1 MKYFLWA
8 IIFVMLLAGSGAG
21 AYFYFKHPAEAA
33 IDPSNTAGSSHKKN
47 HEEKHFEYVRMEPLI
62 LPVLDE
68 HGVSQVVSLVVVIEV
83 EDSAAADRVDLMS
96 PRLKDAYL
104 QYLYGA
110 LSRRTV
116 LEGGVLRI
124 DIVKRLLNEV
134 TTKVLGDGVAHDV
147 LLQTVQQR
155 PI

>member
-1 MKYFLWA
+1 
-8 IIFVMLLAGSGAG
+8 MLLAGSGAG

-33 IDPSNTAGSSHKKN
+33 IDPSNTSGSSHKKG
-47 HEEKHFEYVRMEPLI
+47 HDEAHFEYVRLDPLI

-68 HGVSQVVSLVVVIEV
+68 HGVSQFVSLVVMIEV
-83 EDSAAADRVDLMS
+83 KDSHAADHVDLMS

-116 LEGGVLRI
+116 LEGGVLRV
-124 DIVKRLLNEV
+124 DLVKKLLNEV
-134 TTKVLGDGVAHDV
+134 TIKVLGEGMAHDV